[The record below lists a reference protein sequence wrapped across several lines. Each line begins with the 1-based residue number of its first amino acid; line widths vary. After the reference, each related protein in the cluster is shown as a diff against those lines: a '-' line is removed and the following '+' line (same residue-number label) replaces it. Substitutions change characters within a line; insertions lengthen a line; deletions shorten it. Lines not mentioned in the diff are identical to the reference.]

1 MLLTWVRTC
10 TCKCSSLTLT
20 LQKSEEVK
28 IFLIFVV
35 HFDKRQTIKTFSS
48 AILWFLLIIKCLI
61 ILKLLRLTWILKII
75 TIRIDWWSYNRAI
88 ICEKVIWI
96 RVRSHFLISKFH
108 VVDRN
113 IIIVSKNN
121 LLFWVSALL
130 RSISILD
137 MMKSQNWQ
145 NWGDIPQ

>member
-10 TCKCSSLTLT
+10 TCNCPSLTLS
-20 LQKSEEVK
+20 LQKSKEVI

-61 ILKLLRLTWILKII
+61 ILKLLHLTWILKII
-75 TIRIDWWSYNRAI
+75 TIRIDWLSYNRAI

-96 RVRSHFLISKFH
+96 WVRSHFLISKFH

-113 IIIVSKNN
+113 IIIVSKSN

-130 RSISILD
+130 WSISILD

>member
-10 TCKCSSLTLT
+10 TCKCPSLTLT
-20 LQKSEEVK
+20 LQKSEEVI

-61 ILKLLRLTWILKII
+61 ILKLLCLTWILKII
-75 TIRIDWWSYNRAI
+75 TISIDWWSYNRAI

-96 RVRSHFLISKFH
+96 WVRSHFLINKFH

-113 IIIVSKNN
+113 IIIVSKSN

-145 NWGDIPQ
+145 NWGDVPQ

>member
-10 TCKCSSLTLT
+10 TCKCPSLTLT
-20 LQKSEEVK
+20 LQKSEEVI

-61 ILKLLRLTWILKII
+61 ILKLLCLTWILKII
-75 TIRIDWWSYNRAI
+75 TISIDWWSYNRAI

-96 RVRSHFLISKFH
+96 WVRSHFLINKFH

-113 IIIVSKNN
+113 IIIVSKSN

>member
-10 TCKCSSLTLT
+10 TCKCPSLTLT
-20 LQKSEEVK
+20 LQKSEEVI

-61 ILKLLRLTWILKII
+61 ILKLLCLTWILKII
-75 TIRIDWWSYNRAI
+75 TISIDWWSYNRAI
-88 ICEKVIWI
+88 IYEKVIWI
-96 RVRSHFLISKFH
+96 WVRSHFLISKFH

-113 IIIVSKNN
+113 IIIVSKSN

>member
-1 MLLTWVRTC
+1 MLLTWVWTC
-10 TCKCSSLTLT
+10 TCKCPSLTPT
-20 LQKSEEVK
+20 LQKSEEVI

-48 AILWFLLIIKCLI
+48 AILWFFLIIKCLI
-61 ILKLLRLTWILKII
+61 ILKLLRLPWIFKII
-75 TIRIDWWSYNRAI
+75 TISIDWWSYNRAI
-88 ICEKVIWI
+88 IYEKVIWI
-96 RVRSHFLISKFH
+96 WVRSHFLISKFH

-113 IIIVSKNN
+113 IIIVSKSN

-145 NWGDIPQ
+145 NWGHIPQ

>member
-10 TCKCSSLTLT
+10 TCKCPSLTLT
-20 LQKSEEVK
+20 LQKSEEVI

-61 ILKLLRLTWILKII
+61 ILKLLRLPWIFKII
-75 TIRIDWWSYNRAI
+75 TISIDWWSYNRAI
-88 ICEKVIWI
+88 IYEKVIWI
-96 RVRSHFLISKFH
+96 WVRSHFLISKFH

-113 IIIVSKNN
+113 IIIVSKSN